1 VKLKII
7 MRLLGLCSFVE
18 RDGEYDEAMDV
29 GAFNVLS
36 QLVPDL
42 VMMAIAEYDT
52 APVAIRRMRVG
63 EDRVK
68 KVRVKHVRQ
77 EISYF
82 CSSPYRR

>member
-29 GAFNVLS
+29 GAFTVLS

-68 KVRVKHVRQ
+68 KVRVKHVRK

-82 CSSPYRR
+82 CLSPY

>member
-7 MRLLGLCSFVE
+7 MRLLGLCSVVE

-36 QLVPDL
+36 QLVSDL

-68 KVRVKHVRQ
+68 KVRVKHVRK